1 MPLGVF
7 TCVCGSKLWCP
18 SFRLIF
24 WRSIILCFVFASV
37 VDVAVVDISD
47 VGWLTLRHSLLPSI
61 PLL

>member
-7 TCVCGSKLWCP
+7 TCVCGSKLWYS